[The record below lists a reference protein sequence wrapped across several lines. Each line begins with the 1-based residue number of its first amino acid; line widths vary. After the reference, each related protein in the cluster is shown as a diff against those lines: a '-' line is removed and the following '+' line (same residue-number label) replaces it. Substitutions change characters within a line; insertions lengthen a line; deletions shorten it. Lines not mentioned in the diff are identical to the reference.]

1 MRTAPRGS
9 YPGNMLK
16 WVGGRLERLAAEKPV
31 LLAFLVLVAATIVVI
46 PASLPFYVD
55 DTHGFV
61 ENIMAEAHGT
71 LFDLLIIGWFLLW
84 LNKRAETRLTNNRY
98 REEIEDYLGWKSP
111 EATHRIAGNIRR
123 LNRGGVKEKF
133 RLTHAYLKGANL
145 ANASLRESD
154 LWGADAEGAALGGA
168 NLHGCNMA
176 GANLEGADLERANL
190 IEADL
195 RGANLR
201 EADLER
207 ATISRADLRGATL
220 IGVDLQYAILTF
232 AHLERAHVG
241 DKNEPGL
248 RANLR
253 EANLQGANL
262 RRADLTGAN
271 MQGVN
276 LRGADLSDTIFDD
289 VDLER
294 ANLIGAKFANDE
306 APAMVFKKVRS
317 LRKTRF
323 DPDVAER
330 LMVLY
335 PELFHWVSDSEEV
348 H

>member
-1 MRTAPRGS
+1 M
-9 YPGNMLK
+9 NK
-16 WVGGRLERLAAEKPV
+16 IGGMLERLAAEKPV
-31 LLAFLVLVAATIVVI
+31 LLAFFVLVAATVIVI
-46 PASLPFYVD
+46 PASLPFYVT
-55 DTHGFV
+55 DTRDFIA
-61 ENIMAEAHGT
+61 NIMAEAHGT

-154 LWGADAEGAALGGA
+154 LWGADAEGASLGGA

-201 EADLER
+201 EADMER
-207 ATISRADLRGATL
+207 ATISKADLRGATL
-220 IGVDLQYAILTF
+220 LGADLQYTIL
-232 AHLERAHVG
+232 AAADLERAHIG

-271 MQGVN
+271 LQGVN
-276 LRGADLSDTIFDD
+276 LRGADLTGAILDD
-289 VDLER
+289 ADLER
-294 ANLIGAKFANDE
+294 ANLIGAKFATGE
-306 APAMVFKKVRS
+306 AFDATFRKVRS
-317 LRKTRF
+317 IRGARL
-323 DPDVAER
+323 DAEVMDR
-330 LMVLY
+330 LAATF
-335 PELFHWVSDSEEV
+335 PELFEWMRESEEAV
-348 H
+348 SAAGTFRAKV